1 MLDLLLSESR
11 FMSVFPER
19 LRTRHRESGFTSM
32 IALEAFKGERREIQ
46 VGRTAY
52 APLCKRLAQ
61 RGGMFE
67 AVTGTGGHHQGV
79 LPRRMLIDNEMAIRR
94 HGVGAD
100 SRLDHVR
107 GHTDDAAAHLVLIHV
122 PLFRR
127 RDRTIHCLRQ
137 RSSVVLRG
145 GDFQAALAV

>member
-61 RGGMFE
+61 CRGMLE
-67 AVTGTGGHHQGV
+67 AMARTRRHEQRV
-79 LPRRMLIDNEMAIRR
+79 LQRRMLVDDEVAIRR
-94 HGVGAD
+94 DGVGAD
-100 SRLDHVR
+100 GGLADLC
-107 GHTDDAAAHLVLIHV
+107 GHTGDALVYLLLVH
-122 PLFRR
+122 
-127 RDRTIHCLRQ
+127 
-137 RSSVVLRG
+137 VLRFG
-145 GDFQAALAV
+145 C